1 LDLISLA
8 RTRIIFMKLKPLYWL
23 TSVALMVGFVGI
35 STRRE
40 ALAKAHEHT
49 ARISQK
55 EKLAQAQSASNGQA
69 CAQLAPG
76 SIVEDPPE
84 VDISKATDL
93 IVNADPNNPGQN
105 CFLYEDKKLGL
116 QEAPTLRVK
125 PGKSITLNL
134 KNALPGD
141 AQLINKPSNNPCPWD
156 GGMPPLNAT
165 SLHYHGLNVS
175 PQCGQ
180 DNSVQT
186 VVAPGKTF
194 SYNIPVPK
202 DDPPGLY
209 WYHPHVHMQAE
220 SQVLSGLTGNIV
232 VEGIGKF
239 NKQADKL
246 PERVFVLRDLVP
258 VNDFSSEPA
267 PFEPPAK
274 DVSINGVPIRYL
286 GQGKYDPPAVI
297 EMRPNEEQFWR
308 IANTSADNILDL
320 QVTYDGAVQQ
330 LRLVG
335 MDGVPVNADVD
346 KPEGQTLPVN
356 HVLLAPGG
364 RAEFIIKGPGEAVK
378 DAQFLTL
385 KYDTKADID
394 PQRTI
399 ARIEAV
405 GKPAKEAKNKAKQE
419 VDLSQI
425 TGDRF
430 YGLNQVSSNKARTLF
445 FSQKDVPDPN
455 DPNATKTEFYMTE
468 EGKEPQV
475 YMMGKPPAITLK
487 EGTTEDWTVE
497 NRAEEAHVF
506 HIHQIHFLVLDSSQQ
521 AADIGMVRDTITVP
535 AWEGKLGPDG
545 KPTIPYPKVKLR
557 MDFRGEG
564 TGKKTTSIAGLF
576 FYHCHILEH
585 EDGGMMQEIQ
595 ITP

>member
-1 LDLISLA
+1 
-8 RTRIIFMKLKPLYWL
+8 MKLTPLYWL
-23 TSVALMVGFVGI
+23 TSAALIIGFVGI

-40 ALAKAHEHT
+40 ALAKAHEHP

-55 EKLAQAQSASNGQA
+55 EKLKLAQAQPSANGQT

-76 SIVEDPPE
+76 SIVEDPLE
-84 VDISKATDL
+84 IDSDKATDL

-105 CFLYEDKKLGL
+105 CFLYNDKKSGL

-125 PGKSITLNL
+125 PGKSIVLNL
-134 KNALPGD
+134 KNALPGE
-141 AQLINKPSNNPCPWD
+141 QLNKNPCPWD

-175 PQCGQ
+175 PECGQ

-186 VVAPGKTF
+186 VVTPGQTF
-194 SYNIPVPK
+194 SYNIAVSK
-202 DDPPGLY
+202 DEPPGLY

-232 VEGIGKF
+232 VEGMGKF

-258 VNDFSSEPA
+258 LSDFSTEPA

-274 DVSINGVPIRYL
+274 DVSINAVPIRYL

-297 EMRPNEEQFWR
+297 QMRPNEEQFWR
-308 IANTSADNILDL
+308 VANTSADNILDL

-335 MDGVPVNADVD
+335 MDGVPVNADVA

-378 DAQFLTL
+378 EAKFLTL

-405 GKPAKEAKNKAKQE
+405 GQPAKPAKEKAKQE
-419 VDLSQI
+419 VDLTQI

-430 YGLNQVSSNKARTLF
+430 YGLNQVSPNKARTLF
-445 FSQKDVPDPN
+445 FSQKDFPAPTPD
-455 DPNATKTEFYMTE
+455 DPNATRTEFYMTE

-535 AWEGKLGPDG
+535 AWDG
-545 KPTIPYPKVKLR
+545 KGPFPKVRLR
-557 MDFRGEG
+557 MDFRGAG

-585 EDGGMMQEIQ
+585 EDGGMMQEIR

>member
-1 LDLISLA
+1 
-8 RTRIIFMKLKPLYWL
+8 MKPTPLYWL
-23 TSVALMVGFVGI
+23 TSVAVIVGFVGI
-35 STRRE
+35 STRKE
-40 ALAKAHEHT
+40 ALAKTHEHKPE
-49 ARISQK
+49 ISK
-55 EKLAQAQSASNGQA
+55 AKLAQAAPAANGQA
-69 CAQLAPG
+69 CAQQAPG
-76 SIVEDPPE
+76 SLVEDPAE
-84 VDISKATDL
+84 IDSDAGTDL

-105 CFLYEDKKLGL
+105 CFLYNDKKLGL
-116 QEAPTLRVK
+116 QESPTLRVK
-125 PGKSITLNL
+125 PGKSIALNL
-134 KNALPGD
+134 QNALPGE
-141 AQLINKPSNNPCPWD
+141 QISSNPCPSNI
-156 GGMPPLNAT
+156 GMPPLNAT

-175 PQCGQ
+175 PACGQ

-186 VVAPGKTF
+186 VVTPGKTF
-194 SYNIPVPK
+194 SYNIEVAK
-202 DDPPGLY
+202 DSPPGLY

-246 PERVFVLRDLVP
+246 QERVFVLRDLVP
-258 VNDFSSEPA
+258 LSDFSTESA

-274 DVSINGVPIRYL
+274 DVSINGVPIRYQ

-297 EMRPNEEQFWR
+297 QMKPSEEQFWR
-308 IANTSADNILDL
+308 VANTSADNILDL

-335 MDGVPVNADVD
+335 MDGVPVNADVA

-364 RAEFIIKGPGEAVK
+364 RAEFIIRGPGSTVK
-378 DAQFLTL
+378 DAKFLTL
-385 KYDTKADID
+385 KYDTKADVD

-399 ARIEAV
+399 AKIEAV
-405 GKPAKEAKNKAKQE
+405 GEPGKEKKKKDKQAT
-419 VDLSQI
+419 DLTQI

-430 YGLNQVSSNKARTLF
+430 YGLNQVSSNRARTLF
-445 FSQKDVPDPN
+445 FSQKDVPDPTPE

-468 EGKEPQV
+468 EGKEPAV
-475 YMMGKPPAITLK
+475 YMMGKPPAIVAK

-506 HIHQIHFLVLDSSQQ
+506 HMHQIHFLVLDSSQQ
-521 AADIGMVRDTITVP
+521 AADIGMVRDTITIP
-535 AWEGKLGPDG
+535 AWEGEIGPDG
-545 KPTIPYPKVKLR
+545 KPTVPYPKVKLR
-557 MDFRGEG
+557 MDFRGAG

>member
-1 LDLISLA
+1 
-8 RTRIIFMKLKPLYWL
+8 MKLKPLYWL
-23 TSVALMVGFVGI
+23 TGVALIVGFVGV

-40 ALAKAHEHT
+40 ALAKTHEHT
-49 ARISQK
+49 SQTSRK
-55 EKLAQAQSASNGQA
+55 EKLKLAQAQPSSNGQA

-84 VDISKATDL
+84 IDSDKATDL
-93 IVNADPNNPGQN
+93 IVNADPNNPGRN
-105 CFLYEDKKLGL
+105 CFLYNDKKSGL

-125 PGKSITLNL
+125 PGKSIALNL
-134 KNALPGD
+134 NNTLPDNARPGE
-141 AQLINKPSNNPCPWD
+141 ARPNNNPCPWD
-156 GGMPPLNAT
+156 GGMPPFNAT
-165 SLHYHGLNVS
+165 SLHYHGLTVS

-186 VVAPGKTF
+186 VVTPSKPF
-194 SYNIPVPK
+194 SYNVTVPK
-202 DDPPGLY
+202 DSPPGLY
-209 WYHPHVHMQAE
+209 WYHPHIHMQAE

-232 VEGIGKF
+232 IEGIGKF

-258 VNDFSSEPA
+258 LSDFSTEPA

-274 DVSINGVPIRYL
+274 DVSINGVPIRYQ

-308 IANTSADNILDL
+308 VANTSADNILDV
-320 QVTYDGAVQQ
+320 QVTYNGAAQQ

-335 MDGVPVNADVD
+335 MDGVPVNADVA

-356 HVLLAPGG
+356 HVLLGPGG

-378 DAQFLTL
+378 DAKFLTL

-405 GKPAKEAKNKAKQE
+405 GKPAKEAKNEAKQE
-419 VDLSQI
+419 TDLTQI

-430 YGLNQVSSNKARTLF
+430 YGLNQVSPDRARTLF
-445 FSQKDVPDPN
+445 FSQKDFPAPTPD
-455 DPNATKTEFYMTE
+455 DPGATKTEFYMTE

-487 EGTTEDWTVE
+487 EGTTEDWTIE
-497 NRAEEAHVF
+497 NRAPEAHVF
-506 HIHQIHFLVLDSSQQ
+506 HMHQIHFLVLSSSQQ
-521 AADIGMVRDTITVP
+521 TEDVGMVRDTITIP
-535 AWEGKLGPDG
+535 AWEGEIGPDG
-545 KPTIPYPKVKLR
+545 KPTIPYPKAKLR
-557 MDFRGEG
+557 MDFRGAG

-585 EDGGMMQEIQ
+585 EDGGMMQEIR

>member
-1 LDLISLA
+1 
-8 RTRIIFMKLKPLYWL
+8 MKLTPLHWL

-40 ALAKAHEHT
+40 TLAKTHEHPSKT
-49 ARISQK
+49 SQK
-55 EKLAQAQSASNGQA
+55 EKLAQAQPSGNGQA

-84 VDISKATDL
+84 VDSDKAADL

-105 CFLYEDKKLGL
+105 CFLYNDKKSGL
-116 QEAPTLRVK
+116 QEAPILRVR
-125 PGKSITLNL
+125 PGKSIALNL
-134 KNALPGD
+134 KNALPGE
-141 AQLINKPSNNPCPWD
+141 QLNNNPCPTNVE
-156 GGMPPLNAT
+156 MPTLNAS

-175 PQCGQ
+175 PDCGQ

-186 VVAPGKTF
+186 VINPGQTF
-194 SYNIPVPK
+194 GYNIAIAK
-202 DDPPGLY
+202 DSPPGLY

-220 SQVLSGLTGNIV
+220 SQALSGLTGSIIV
-232 VEGIGKF
+232 DGIGKF
-239 NKQADKL
+239 NKQANKL
-246 PERVFVLRDLVP
+246 QERVFVLRDLVP
-258 VNDFSSEPA
+258 LNDFASEPA
-267 PFEPPAK
+267 PLEPPAK
-274 DVSINGVPIRYL
+274 DVSINGVPIRYQ

-297 EMRPNEEQFWR
+297 QMRPNEEQFWR
-308 IANTSADNILDL
+308 VVNTSADNILDL

-335 MDGVPVNADVD
+335 MDGVPVNADVA

-356 HVLLAPGG
+356 HLLLGPGG
-364 RAEFIIKGPGEAVK
+364 RAEFIIKGPGSAVR

-385 KYDTKADID
+385 KYDTKADVD

-405 GKPAKEAKNKAKQE
+405 GETAKEKKAKKEKNKQE
-419 VDLSQI
+419 DLNQI
-425 TGDRF
+425 TGDHF
-430 YGLNQVSSNKARTLF
+430 FGLNQVVPDRARTLF
-445 FSQKDVPDPN
+445 FSQRDFPDPKPEAP
-455 DPNATKTEFYMTE
+455 DDVRTEFYMTE

-487 EGTTEDWTVE
+487 EGTTEDWIIE

-506 HIHQIHFLVLDSSQQ
+506 HIHQIHFLVLGSSQQ
-521 AADIGMVRDTITVP
+521 ADDVGMVRDTITIP
-535 AWEGKLGPDG
+535 AWTGTIGPDG
-545 KPTIPYPKVKLR
+545 KPTVPYPKATLR
-557 MDFRGEG
+557 MDFRGVG
-564 TGKKTTSIAGLF
+564 KGKKTTSIAGLF

-595 ITP
+595 VVR